1 MNIKKVVAAALI
13 LSSMTAVSA
22 SAAEFND
29 INGHWAEDIINE
41 LADKDIIHGVSDTEF
56 NPDGTV
62 TRAEFLKMA
71 LGTVGIADVPYR
83 SGECLDVTASDWY
96 GGCVQ
101 SALDKGLIPENMIG
115 NYAAKI
121 TDGKAI
127 YSGFFDGD
135 KPIKREEMAYMVYML
150 YQYSCDEEESYNIL
164 TPVDLQPNIAMGI
177 GRRQICVYKRLNIG
191 YGRRYVQTAANRNS
205 CTGCVYY
212 KQIT

>member
-1 MNIKKVVAAALI
+1 MNIKKVVAATLI

-29 INGHWAEDIINE
+29 IKGHWAEDVINE
-41 LADKDIIHGVSDTEF
+41 LADRDIIHGVSDTEF

-121 TDGKAI
+121 TDGKATAPVSVCNSLFNFRSFKMI
-127 YSGFFDGD
+127 FHC
-135 KPIKREEMAYMVYML
+135 
-150 YQYSCDEEESYNIL
+150 SCI
-164 TPVDLQPNIAMGI
+164 
-177 GRRQICVYKRLNIG
+177 RLVIIN
-191 YGRRYVQTAANRNS
+191 NR
-205 CTGCVYY
+205 TV
-212 KQIT
+212 

>member
-1 MNIKKVVAAALI
+1 MRRNLTISKVI
-13 LSSMTAVSA
+13 GRKMLSMK
-22 SAAEFND
+22 
-29 INGHWAEDIINE
+29 

-127 YSGFFDGD
+127 YSGF
-135 KPIKREEMAYMVYML
+135 
-150 YQYSCDEEESYNIL
+150 L
-164 TPVDLQPNIAMGI
+164 TAIS
-177 GRRQICVYKRLNIG
+177 R
-191 YGRRYVQTAANRNS
+191 
-205 CTGCVYY
+205 
-212 KQIT
+212 

>member
-1 MNIKKVVAAALI
+1 MNIKKVVAVALI

-29 INGHWAEDIINE
+29 IKGHWAEEVINE

-135 KPIKREEMAYMVYML
+135 KPNVKKWRIWFICCINTVVMRRSLITYL
-150 YQYSCDEEESYNIL
+150 LLSIYSL
-164 TPVDLQPNIAMGI
+164 MM
-177 GRRQICVYKRLNIG
+177 
-191 YGRRYVQTAANRNS
+191 
-205 CTGCVYY
+205 
-212 KQIT
+212 

>member
-1 MNIKKVVAAALI
+1 MNMKKVVAVTLI

-29 INGHWAEDIINE
+29 IKGHWAEDVINE

-101 SALDKGLIPENMIG
+101 SALDKGLIPEDMIG
-115 NYAAKI
+115 N
-121 TDGKAI
+121 
-127 YSGFFDGD
+127 
-135 KPIKREEMAYMVYML
+135 
-150 YQYSCDEEESYNIL
+150 
-164 TPVDLQPNIAMGI
+164 
-177 GRRQICVYKRLNIG
+177 
-191 YGRRYVQTAANRNS
+191 
-205 CTGCVYY
+205 
-212 KQIT
+212 